1 MDNPN
6 LLSVCLIGHS
16 FITRLERYM
25 QSNIHLRNLN
35 LDRDLFFVSTRAR
48 GGLHVS
54 QIGIADFLSFTNV
67 PDMCF
72 IQIGENDIGRFDCSR
87 LSRDILSLAAFI
99 HEGVGISCVI
109 IGQLL
114 RRQPWASSR
123 DFNRK
128 VVTINQLLKDGCS
141 SLDGVHFWR
150 HRGFWADFNFLCRD
164 GVHLRCPRP
173 SVHVVSSSPMHRYW
187 RSVRSAILHYKRL
200 FRPV

>member
-1 MDNPN
+1 
-6 LLSVCLIGHS
+6 
-16 FITRLERYM
+16 
-25 QSNIHLRNLN
+25 
-35 LDRDLFFVSTRAR
+35 
-48 GGLHVS
+48 
-54 QIGIADFLSFTNV
+54 
-67 PDMCF
+67 MCC

-87 LSRDILSLAAFI
+87 LFLDILSSAAYM
-99 HEGVGISCVI
+99 HEGLGLYCVI

-114 RRQPWASSR
+114 RRHPWALSRASSSR
-123 DFNRK
+123 K
-128 VVTINQLLKDGCS
+128 GVTINQLEKDGCS